1 MYLDPDLFAES
12 YPDKRARN
20 RNTVLNS
27 VLPPVSG
34 CIFQFF
40 CTVNAKEIVIT
51 YNKYFKVFILF
62 VVLILRVRRI
72 QVGKLFYTL
81 KQYR

>member
-1 MYLDPDLFAES
+1 MYLDPDLLAES
-12 YPDKRARN
+12 YPDKRALN

-34 CIFQFF
+34 CIF
-40 CTVNAKEIVIT
+40 CTVIAKEIVIT

-72 QVGKLFYTL
+72 QVGKLYYTL